1 MATTISGHT
10 ALRSIDPRL
19 AKRYVP
25 GRPVWFKT
33 HRAYLPL
40 FLRLGVL
47 LDQTIP
53 LRVSDTWSHNYRE
66 TRITRGKISDHAGY
80 AIDVWSSR
88 EGAQGRPPSP
98 GLRKAVHDILDV
110 FTTADG
116 RRVFQWGGD
125 YKNVPDVMHFN
136 VAPGI
141 TTKDAAA
148 VIKRLRLLSDGTV
161 K

>member
-1 MATTISGHT
+1 MARTISGHP
-10 ALRSIDPRL
+10 ALRSLDPRL

-47 LDQTIP
+47 LDQIAP
-53 LRVSDTWSHNYRE
+53 LSPADTWSYVYRQ
-66 TRITRGKISDHAGY
+66 TRITSGKISDHAGY

-88 EGAQGRPPSP
+88 QGTLGRRPTPA
-98 GLRKAVHDILDV
+98 LRATVEKILDQ
-110 FTTADG
+110 FKTSDG
-116 RRVFQWGGD
+116 RLGVEGGGD
-125 YKNVPDVMHFN
+125 YRNVPDPMHFN
-136 VAPGI
+136 IAPGI
-141 TTKDAAA
+141 TTRDALEAA
-148 VIKRLRLLSDGTV
+148 KRLRLRSDGTV